1 MRAGHTYS
9 LQPYEGPGSRFTCP
23 ACGGKRCFT
32 RYVDENGDCLD
43 EAVGRCNHESRCGYH
58 YTPRQFFEDHPSA
71 RPDWKENF
79 FRIPQQTIK
88 KTVKKQLWTIKAD
101 IVKSTVNPAIESD
114 FTAFL
119 TGLIGRKNTAKIV
132 KKYHIGVTKNRD
144 VIFYQLDTEG
154 RCRTGKIM
162 KYDRKTGHR
171 VKDEKVGGKITWVHS
186 VLRQSADPLLRLP
199 DGWELTQC
207 LFGEHLLRQFPFKPV
222 ALVESEKTAVICSTF
237 WPEYIWLATG
247 GKSQLNDRL
256 QVLKGRKVV
265 AFPDVDGYLEWKE
278 KLSRVRGLDIV
289 VSDVLEKEATF
300 EDRANHV
307 DIADLLIRQQREERL
322 DVGEDG
328 GRGGFEGFEGFGKPG
343 GFEEPGKCG
352 NFGEPADSLT
362 HPTFLKLKKLLG
374 VGNMEEVALLVA
386 GLDLEV
392 VGWWRG

>member
-88 KTVKKQLWTIKAD
+88 KTVKKQLWTIGAD
-101 IVKSTVNPAIESD
+101 IVKSTVNPAIDSD

-132 KKYHIGVTKNRD
+132 KEYHIGVTKNKD

-162 KYDRKTGHR
+162 KYDRQTGHR
-171 VKDEKVGGKITWVHS
+171 VKDEKVGGKITWVHA

-207 LFGEHLLRQFPFKPV
+207 LFGEHLLKQYPFKPV
-222 ALVESEKTAVICSTF
+222 ALVESEKTAVICSAF

-256 QVLKGRKVV
+256 QVLRGRKVV

-307 DIADLLIRQQREERL
+307 DIADLLIRQQREERVEVEVAGEFGV
-322 DVGEDG
+322 VGGFGEP
-328 GRGGFEGFEGFGKPG
+328 GGFEGCGKPG
-343 GFEEPGKCG
+343 CFEESVDP
-352 NFGEPADSLT
+352 LL
-362 HPTFLKLKKLLG
+362 HPTFLKLKKLVG
-374 VGNMEEVALLVA
+374 AGNMEEVALLVA

-392 VGWWRG
+392 VGWWKG

>member
-32 RYVDENGDCLD
+32 RYVDENGDWLD

-71 RPDWKENF
+71 RADWKENF

-88 KTVKKQLWTIKAD
+88 KTVKKQLWTIGAD
-101 IVKSTVNPAIESD
+101 IVKSTVNPAIDSD

-207 LFGEHLLRQFPFKPV
+207 LFGEHLLKQYPFKPV

-256 QVLKGRKVV
+256 QVLMGRKVV

-307 DIADLLIRQQREERL
+307 DIADLLIRQQREERVEVEVAGEFGV
-322 DVGEDG
+322 VGGFGEP
-328 GRGGFEGFEGFGKPG
+328 GGFEGCGKPG
-343 GFEEPGKCG
+343 CFEESVDP
-352 NFGEPADSLT
+352 LL
-362 HPTFLKLKKLLG
+362 HPTFLKLKKLVG
-374 VGNMEEVALLVA
+374 AGNMEEVALLVA

-392 VGWWRG
+392 VGWWKG

>member
-32 RYVDENGDCLD
+32 RYVDENGDWLD

-79 FRIPQQTIK
+79 FRIPQRSIPHP
-88 KTVKKQLWTIKAD
+88 VKKRLWTLSAD
-101 IVKSTVNPAIESD
+101 IVRNSVHPTLDSD
-114 FTAFL
+114 FTLFL
-119 TGLIGRKNTAKIV
+119 KNLIGREKTCEAVNT
-132 KKYHIGVTKNRD
+132 YCLGVTKNRD
-144 VIFYQLDTEG
+144 VIFYQLDKEG

-171 VKDEKVGGKITWVHS
+171 IKDEQVGGKITWVHA

-207 LFGEHLLRQFPFKPV
+207 LFGEHLLKQYPFKPV
-222 ALVESEKTAVICSTF
+222 ALVESEKTAVICSAF
-237 WPEYIWLATG
+237 WQEYIWLATG

-256 QVLKGRKVV
+256 QVLRGRKVV

-307 DIADLLIRQQREERL
+307 DIADLLIRQQQEERVEVEVAGEFGV
-322 DVGEDG
+322 VGGFGEP
-328 GRGGFEGFEGFGKPG
+328 GGFEGCGKPG
-343 GFEEPGKCG
+343 CFEESVDP
-352 NFGEPADSLT
+352 LL
-362 HPTFLKLKKLLG
+362 HPTFLKLKKLVG
-374 VGNMEEVALLVA
+374 AGNMEEVALLVA

-392 VGWWRG
+392 VGWWKG

>member
-1 MRAGHTYS
+1 MAEPHNYS
-9 LQPYEGPGSRFTCP
+9 LQCYSGPGSRHTCP
-23 ACGGKRCFT
+23 ACGDKHCFSL
-32 RYVDENGDCLD
+32 YVDENGDYLH
-43 EAVGRCNHESRCGYH
+43 ESVGRCNHESRCGYH
-58 YTPRQFFEDHPSA
+58 YTPKQFFADHPSA
-71 RPDWKENF
+71 CSDWKENF
-79 FRIPQQTIK
+79 FRVPQQTIK
-88 KTVKKQLWTIKAD
+88 KTVKKQLWTIGAD
-101 IVKSTVNPAIESD
+101 IVKSTVNPAIDSD

-132 KKYHIGVTKNRD
+132 KEYHIGVTKSKD

-186 VLRQSADPLLRLP
+186 VLKQSRDPRLRLP
-199 DGWELTQC
+199 EDWELTQC
-207 LFGEHLLRQFPFKPV
+207 LFGEHLLRQYPRKNV
-222 ALVESEKTAVICSTF
+222 ALVESEKTAVICSLF

-256 QVLKGRKVV
+256 QVLRGRKVV

-278 KLSRVRGLDIV
+278 KLSRVRGLDIA
-289 VSDVLEKEATF
+289 VSDVLEKNATF

-307 DIADLLIRQQREERL
+307 DIADLLIRQQREER
-322 DVGEDG
+322 VEAEVAEESG
-328 GRGGFEGFEGFGKPG
+328 GAGS
-343 GFEEPGKCG
+343 
-352 NFGEPADSLT
+352 FGEPGCFGKLGKFVEPEDPLS

-374 VGNMEEVALLVA
+374 ASNMEEVALLVA

-392 VGWWRG
+392 VGWWFL

>member
-1 MRAGHTYS
+1 
-9 LQPYEGPGSRFTCP
+9 
-23 ACGGKRCFT
+23 
-32 RYVDENGDCLD
+32 VDENGDCLD

-71 RPDWKENF
+71 RPDWKDNF
-79 FRIPQQTIK
+79 FRIPQRSVPHP
-88 KTVKKQLWTIKAD
+88 VKKRLWTLSAD
-101 IVKSTVNPAIESD
+101 IVRNSVHPTLDSD
-114 FTAFL
+114 FTLFL
-119 TGLIGRKNTAKIV
+119 KNLIGGEKTYEAV
-132 KKYHIGVTKNRD
+132 SAYCLGVTKNRD
-144 VIFYQLDTEG
+144 VIFYQLDKEG

-171 VKDEKVGGKITWVHS
+171 IKDEKVGGKITWVHS

-207 LFGEHLLRQFPFKPV
+207 LFGEHLLKEYPFKPV
-222 ALVESEKTAVICSTF
+222 ALVESEKTAVICSAF

-256 QVLKGRKVV
+256 QVLRGRKVV

-278 KLSRVRGLDIV
+278 KLSQVRGLDIV
-289 VSDVLEKEATF
+289 VSDVLEENATF

-322 DVGEDG
+322 DVEEVGVSG
-328 GRGGFEGFEGFGKPG
+328 GVGGFGKPG
-343 GFEEPGKCG
+343 KCG
-352 NFGEPADSLT
+352 GFGEPADSLS
-362 HPTFLKLKKLLG
+362 HPTFLKLKKWLG
-374 VGNMEEVALLVA
+374 TGNMEEVALLVA

-392 VGWWRG
+392 VGWWKG

>member
-32 RYVDENGDCLD
+32 RYVDENGDWLD

-88 KTVKKQLWTIKAD
+88 KTVKKQLWTIGAD
-101 IVKSTVNPAIESD
+101 IVKSSVNPAIDSD

-132 KKYHIGVTKNRD
+132 KEYHIGVTKSKD

-162 KYDRKTGHR
+162 KYDRQTGHR
-171 VKDEKVGGKITWVHS
+171 VKDEKVGGKITWVHA

-207 LFGEHLLRQFPFKPV
+207 LFGEHLLKQYPFKPV
-222 ALVESEKTAVICSTF
+222 ALVESEKTAVICSAF

-256 QVLKGRKVV
+256 QVLRGRKVV

-307 DIADLLIRQQREERL
+307 DIADLLIRQQQEERVEVEVAGEFGV
-322 DVGEDG
+322 VGGFGET
-328 GRGGFEGFEGFGKPG
+328 GGFEGCGKPG
-343 GFEEPGKCG
+343 CFEESVDP
-352 NFGEPADSLT
+352 LL
-362 HPTFLKLKKLLG
+362 HPTFLKLKKLVG
-374 VGNMEEVALLVA
+374 AGNMEEVALLVA

-392 VGWWRG
+392 VGWWKG

>member
-32 RYVDENGDCLD
+32 RYVNENGNWLD

-79 FRIPQQTIK
+79 FRIPQRSVPHP
-88 KTVKKQLWTIKAD
+88 VKKRLWTLSAD
-101 IVKSTVNPAIESD
+101 IVRNSVHPTLDSD
-114 FTAFL
+114 FTLFL
-119 TGLIGRKNTAKIV
+119 KNLIGGEKTCEAV
-132 KKYHIGVTKNRD
+132 SAYCLGVTKNRD
-144 VIFYQLDTEG
+144 VIFYQLDKEG

-171 VKDEKVGGKITWVHS
+171 IKDEKVGGKITWVHA

-207 LFGEHLLRQFPFKPV
+207 LFGEHLLKQYPFKPV
-222 ALVESEKTAVICSTF
+222 ALVESEKTAVICSAF
-237 WPEYIWLATG
+237 WQEYIWLATG

-256 QVLKGRKVV
+256 QVLRGRKVV

-289 VSDVLEKEATF
+289 VSDVLEKNATF

-307 DIADLLIRQQREERL
+307 DIADLLIRQHREEHV
-322 DVGEDG
+322 DVEVAG
-328 GRGGFEGFEGFGKPG
+328 GRGGFEGFGEPG
-343 GFEEPGKCG
+343 GVVEHGD
-352 NFGEPADSLT
+352 ALL

-392 VGWWRG
+392 VGWWGCC

>member
-32 RYVDENGDCLD
+32 RYVDENGDWLD

-71 RPDWKENF
+71 RADWKENF

-88 KTVKKQLWTIKAD
+88 KTVKKQLWTIGAD
-101 IVKSTVNPAIESD
+101 IVKSTVNPAIDSD

-222 ALVESEKTAVICSTF
+222 ALVESEKTAVICSAF

-256 QVLKGRKVV
+256 QVLRGRKVV

-278 KLSRVRGLDIV
+278 KLSRVRGLNIV

-307 DIADLLIRQQREERL
+307 DIADLLIRQQREERVEVEVAGEFGV
-322 DVGEDG
+322 VGGFGET
-328 GRGGFEGFEGFGKPG
+328 GGFEGCGKPG
-343 GFEEPGKCG
+343 CFEESVDP
-352 NFGEPADSLT
+352 LL
-362 HPTFLKLKKLLG
+362 HPTFLKLKKLVG
-374 VGNMEEVALLVA
+374 AGNMEEVALLVA

-392 VGWWRG
+392 VGWWKG

>member
-32 RYVDENGDCLD
+32 RYVDENGDWLD

-79 FRIPQQTIK
+79 FRIPQRSIPHP
-88 KTVKKQLWTIKAD
+88 VKKRLWTLSAD
-101 IVKSTVNPAIESD
+101 IVRNSVHPTLDSD
-114 FTAFL
+114 FTLFL
-119 TGLIGRKNTAKIV
+119 KNLIGREKTCEAVNT
-132 KKYHIGVTKNRD
+132 YCLGVTKNRD
-144 VIFYQLDTEG
+144 VIFYQLDKEG

-171 VKDEKVGGKITWVHS
+171 IKDEQVGGKITWVHA

-207 LFGEHLLRQFPFKPV
+207 LFGEHLLKQYPFKPV
-222 ALVESEKTAVICSTF
+222 ALVESEKTAVICSAF
-237 WPEYIWLATG
+237 WQEYIWLATG

-256 QVLKGRKVV
+256 QVLRGRKVV

-307 DIADLLIRQQREERL
+307 DIADLLIRQQREERVEVEVAGEFGV
-322 DVGEDG
+322 VGGFGEP
-328 GRGGFEGFEGFGKPG
+328 GGFEGCGKPG
-343 GFEEPGKCG
+343 CFEESVDP
-352 NFGEPADSLT
+352 LL
-362 HPTFLKLKKLLG
+362 HPTFLKLKKLVG
-374 VGNMEEVALLVA
+374 AGNMEEVALLVA

-392 VGWWRG
+392 VGWWKG

>member
-58 YTPRQFFEDHPSA
+58 YTPRQFLEDHPSA

-79 FRIPQQTIK
+79 FRIPQRSVPHP
-88 KTVKKQLWTIKAD
+88 VKKRLWTLSAD
-101 IVKSTVNPAIESD
+101 IVKNSVHPTLDSD
-114 FTAFL
+114 FTLFL
-119 TGLIGRKNTAKIV
+119 KNLIGEEKTCEAVNT
-132 KKYHIGVTKNRD
+132 YCLGVTKNRD
-144 VIFYQLDTEG
+144 VIFYQLDKEG

-171 VKDEKVGGKITWVHS
+171 IKDEQVGGKITWVHA

-207 LFGEHLLRQFPFKPV
+207 LFGEHLLKQYPFKPV
-222 ALVESEKTAVICSTF
+222 ALVESEKTAVICSAF
-237 WPEYIWLATG
+237 WQEYIWLSTG

-256 QVLKGRKVV
+256 QVLRGRKVV

-307 DIADLLIRQQREERL
+307 DIADLLIRQQREEHVAVVAAE
-322 DVGEDG
+322 DPGEA
-328 GRGGFEGFEGFGKPG
+328 R
-343 GFEEPGKCG
+343 EPGD
-352 NFGEPADSLT
+352 PLL
-362 HPTFLKLKKLLG
+362 HPTFLKLRKL
-374 VGNMEEVALLVA
+374 VNMRNMEELAYLVA

>member
-32 RYVDENGDCLD
+32 RYVDENGDWLD

-132 KKYHIGVTKNRD
+132 KEYHIGVTKSKD

-171 VKDEKVGGKITWVHS
+171 VKDEKVGGKITWVHA

-222 ALVESEKTAVICSTF
+222 ALVESEKTAVICSAF

-256 QVLKGRKVV
+256 QVLRGRKVV

-307 DIADLLIRQQREERL
+307 DIADLLIRQQREERVEVEVAGEFGV
-322 DVGEDG
+322 VGGFGET
-328 GRGGFEGFEGFGKPG
+328 GGFEGCGKPG
-343 GFEEPGKCG
+343 CFEESVDP
-352 NFGEPADSLT
+352 LL
-362 HPTFLKLKKLLG
+362 HPTFLKLKKLVG
-374 VGNMEEVALLVA
+374 AGNMEEVALLVA

-392 VGWWRG
+392 VGWWKG

>member
-88 KTVKKQLWTIKAD
+88 KTVKKQLWTIGAD
-101 IVKSTVNPAIESD
+101 IVKSTVNPAIDSD

-132 KKYHIGVTKNRD
+132 KEYHIGVTKNKD

-171 VKDEKVGGKITWVHS
+171 VKDEKVGGKITWVHA

-207 LFGEHLLRQFPFKPV
+207 LFGEHLLKQYPFKPV
-222 ALVESEKTAVICSTF
+222 ALVESEKTAVICSAF

-256 QVLKGRKVV
+256 QVLRGRKVV

-307 DIADLLIRQQREERL
+307 DIADLLIRQQREERVEVEVAGEFGV
-322 DVGEDG
+322 VGGFGEP
-328 GRGGFEGFEGFGKPG
+328 GGFEGCGKPG
-343 GFEEPGKCG
+343 CFEESVDP
-352 NFGEPADSLT
+352 LL
-362 HPTFLKLKKLLG
+362 HPTFLKLKKLVG
-374 VGNMEEVALLVA
+374 AGNMEEVALLVA

-392 VGWWRG
+392 VGWWKG